1 MGGDFDI
8 VAATERALSAATHLT
23 PVDDGAVE
31 GLRALARKIQA
42 WDQIVDYALE
52 DLEGAPK
59 GARPAVPQNDNVSL
73 SAYLKYC
80 DQLGL
85 SPAGRKA
92 LALKKEGESAKA
104 VKLRALQGGKAGK
117 RKA

>member
-1 MGGDFDI
+1 MDGDFDI

-23 PVDDGAVE
+23 PADAGAVE

-42 WDQIVDYALE
+42 WDQIVDWALE
-52 DLEGAPK
+52 DASERE